1 MIIKLL
7 KDLSIRKRVASMV
20 IIHQP
25 DPEVFALF
33 DRLILLS
40 KGHTMFS
47 GLCSDLATFYDTNFK
62 EALPSSMHLAK
73 DLITKASTCEPRSMT
88 YQGDEKPAD
97 KITQIET
104 YDLDPSQNYVHMEK
118 EESPSQMWKL
128 LIVFKRNLTN
138 QYVRNIG
145 NVGAR
150 LLSYTM
156 ISVIVG
162 MIFWNVGKTESN
174 LGLDFEEASLL
185 IRSSIFLMNIS
196 YLLPFATIPVF
207 VTDKKFF
214 AAESALGLYSSWMYG
229 ASELVLEFVFV
240 TLASIVE
247 ACIVINMC
255 AMWNPVIPDW
265 ASFLSIL
272 AVLIISG
279 LVGSTIILCCS
290 MWLPTQ
296 DLAFVLGSTVSTIS
310 LALCGGFR
318 PVSDMPEVPNTLQWI
333 SPIKYSYQALLIALL
348 TGTSSEKLLDIQEY
362 DSPSTVTDNLLVLT
376 LIFVVICVLTGVG
389 MTRVKELR

>member
-47 GLCSDLATFYDTNFK
+47 GLCSDLATFYDTNFN
-62 EALPSSMHLAK
+62 ESLPSSMYLAK
-73 DLITKASTCEPRSMT
+73 DLITKASTCDPRSMM
-88 YQGDEKPAD
+88 YQGDQKHVAENM
-97 KITQIET
+97 QIQT
-104 YDLDPSQNYVHMEK
+104 YNLDPHVHVEE
-118 EESPSQMWKL
+118 EESPSQTWKL
-128 LIVFKRNLTN
+128 LIVFKRNLSN
-138 QYVRNIG
+138 QYIRNVG

-162 MIFWNVGKTESN
+162 MIFWNVGETESN

-185 IRSSIFLMNIS
+185 IRSSIFLMNIT

-229 ASELVLEFVFV
+229 VSQLVLEFVFV
-240 TLASIVE
+240 TLASTIK

-265 ASFLSIL
+265 VSFLSIL

-296 DLAFVLGSTVSTIS
+296 DLAFVLGSTISTIS

-318 PVSDMPEVPNTLQWI
+318 PVSDMPDVPHTLQWL

-348 TGTSSEKLLDIQEY
+348 TGTSSERLLDIQEY

-376 LIFVVICVLTGVG
+376 LIFVVICVLTSVG